1 MSEENNN
8 QETPTSPQSPTNPT
22 NQTSPQSPTNPTN
35 QTSPQSPT
43 NPTNTTQTN
52 QTNTTQTNPTNTTQ
66 TTQTNT
72 TQTNH
77 IVITQLSQTITEP
90 GLVITNTQGQTE
102 TGATQTQTTFDT
114 TDPTRYDPQIHENL
128 IETVYVDDNSS
139 TETNQLLSEIKTYAS
154 KITCSDFHGKG
165 SIDDYAE
172 LFRAAS
178 NIANETKQM
187 KLDIETT
194 GFEDF
199 GRAADELSLLFESYI
214 IRLQNIS
221 IIDDVDFLRS
231 VHDSLKKIY
240 NLSETFGRFKQTIL
254 TTSTIKIPKS
264 AHETKLVLENVMEEL
279 DCAMNYI
286 NYFVNPTDNLAEA
299 ALSTEEKNIINKA
312 VITIDNWNTLSEQ
325 GVSIAMSSNPDI
337 QFIKQSN
344 NIIKNRTNELKTTT
358 NNLRLRLAQFNIR
371 N

>member
-1 MSEENNN
+1 MSDQNNSTDNLSDNENNLTTSN
-8 QETPTSPQSPTNPT
+8 PNLTSSASGTNSGSNPNPNPNPNPNLTTPNPNPNLTSSQF
-22 NQTSPQSPTNPTN
+22 
-35 QTSPQSPT
+35 
-43 NPTNTTQTN
+43 
-52 QTNTTQTNPTNTTQ
+52 
-66 TTQTNT
+66 
-72 TQTNH
+72 
-77 IVITQLSQTITEP
+77 VITQLSQTIREP
-90 GLVITNTQGQTE
+90 GLVITNTQGQTDS
-102 TGATQTQTTFDT
+102 GATQTQTTFNT
-114 TDPTRYDPQIHENL
+114 TEPDKYDPQIHENL
-128 IETVYVDDNSS
+128 IETVYVDDNSNI
-139 TETNQLLSEIKTYAS
+139 ETNQLLNEIKIYAS

-187 KLDIETT
+187 KLDVETA
-194 GFEDF
+194 GFDEF
-199 GRAADELSLLFESYI
+199 GVAADELSKLFENYI

-231 VHDSLKKIY
+231 VSDSLKKIY

-264 AHETKLVLENVMEEL
+264 AHETKVVLENVMGEVN
-279 DCAMNYI
+279 CAMNYI
-286 NYFVNPTDNLAEA
+286 NYFVNPTNNLKDAG
-299 ALSTEEKNIINKA
+299 LSAEEKNIINKA

-344 NIIKNRTNELKTTT
+344 DDIRNKTVQLRTTT
-358 NNLRLRLAQFNIR
+358 NNLRLKLAQYNIR
-371 N
+371 NN